1 MPTDLYWTLDGD
13 FSFSENGDLRD
24 TTFDVFRSLW
34 QEVRTRCRSSLKDWN
49 LHPRLG
55 ANLDELLGNVNNR
68 ATAEEGK
75 TRIIAS
81 LTQGGFLPR
90 NIIRVRYLP
99 IGRHRLLYDIT
110 VTVSDPGSG
119 RTRMLKTQMLYDTD
133 EQRLTV
139 I

>member
-1 MPTDLYWTLDGD
+1 MPIDLYWTLDGD
-13 FSFSENGDLRD
+13 LSLGEAGDLRD
-24 TTFDVFRSLW
+24 TKFDEFRSLW
-34 QEVRTRCRSSLKDWN
+34 QEVRTRCRSSFKDWA

-55 ANLDELLGNVNNR
+55 ANLDELLGNANNR

-75 TRIIAS
+75 TRIIAA
-81 LTQGGFLPR
+81 LTLGGFLPKK
-90 NIIRVRYLP
+90 IIRVRYLP

-119 RTRMLKTQMLYDTD
+119 RSRMLKTQLVYDTD
-133 EQRLTV
+133 EQGLTV